1 MRRTIAAL
9 LAAGVL
15 VTVFAGSAAAMRVRT
30 TFVTTACVNGSNQ
43 IVIRSSWTNE
53 TIDQSQVL
61 NMTWTLN
68 GKGLPTLQ
76 LSDPFIGPYDD
87 PSFAEF
93 AFDALSGPNGPV
105 AWSSWSTLDTLATG
119 AINDTAKTIR
129 QPNGGWATC

>member
-1 MRRTIAAL
+1 MRRTIATL

-15 VTVFAGSAAAMRVRT
+15 VTVFAGSAAAHVRT

-43 IVIRSSWTNE
+43 IVIRSSWANE
-53 TIDQSQVL
+53 TIDQSLGL

-68 GKGLPTLQ
+68 GKGLSTSD
-76 LSDPFIGPYDD
+76 LSDPFVGPYDD

-93 AFDALSGPNGPV
+93 AFETLSGPTGPV
-105 AWSSWSTLDTLATG
+105 AWDSWSTIDTLATG

-129 QPNGGWATC
+129 QPNGGWPTC